1 MWDHRLRRTLIVLS
15 CFAATPL
22 AAEPVKLSSDA
33 IKITIAG
40 SRLELDTPLGM
51 TVSVRFNR
59 DGFMSGDAK
68 ELASLLG
75 ASKDRGRWWVASD
88 QLCYKWF
95 RWFDAEP
102 RCLAIR
108 QEAKRL
114 FWQRDDGESGT
125 ATIMEQG
132 KPPPKPKLKVAI
144 AAQIPRVQVKATHPA
159 DVKANATTALN
170 ALPHTVQ
177 TREDAQVQLWSRPT
191 NISTKTQSPPKSP
204 ITVLSVPAPQ
214 PAVRP
219 KPHLVAATQPRS
231 TDLNSLENSEKK
243 SFRVAGVG
251 PADVL
256 NVRDGPSE
264 DDDAVGEIPP
274 TARGITIVG
283 SCLDDW
289 CPIKHRDVTGWV
301 NRYYLSEDVPR

>member
-1 MWDHRLRRTLIVLS
+1 
-15 CFAATPL
+15 
-22 AAEPVKLSSDA
+22 
-33 IKITIAG
+33 
-40 SRLELDTPLGM
+40 
-51 TVSVRFNR
+51 
-59 DGFMSGDAK
+59 MSGDAK

-108 QEAKRL
+108 QEAKQL

-132 KPPPKPKLKVAI
+132 KPPPKPKLQVAI

-170 ALPHTVQ
+170 ALAHTVQ
-177 TREDAQVQLWSRPT
+177 TREDAQVQLSSRPT
-191 NISTKTQSPPKSP
+191 SISTKTQSPPKSP
-204 ITVLSVPAPQ
+204 ISVLSVPAPR

-231 TDLNSLENSEKK
+231 TELRTRWRTLKRSRSGLRASTRPTSSMSAMDLQKMTTPSAKFHRRLAGSRSSVAVWTTGARSSTATLPAGSTDITSRKRFRAK
-243 SFRVAGVG
+243 VSFGNA
-251 PADVL
+251 
-256 NVRDGPSE
+256 
-264 DDDAVGEIPP
+264 
-274 TARGITIVG
+274 
-283 SCLDDW
+283 
-289 CPIKHRDVTGWV
+289 
-301 NRYYLSEDVPR
+301 